1 MADLIDDANEH
12 AEHLLQQALAQHQR
26 RAGSQAT
33 SAEWCEGCGEAIPHA
48 RRVAVPGCQRCVDC
62 QQVHEVRRG

>member
-1 MADLIDDANEH
+1 VADLIDDANEH

-33 SAEWCEGCGEAIPHA
+33 SAEWCEGCGEVIPHA
-48 RRVAVPGCQRCVDC
+48 RRLAVRGCRLCIDC
-62 QQVHEVRRG
+62 QQLRELKRG

>member
-1 MADLIDDANEH
+1 MSDLIDDANEH

-33 SAEWCEGCGEAIPHA
+33 SAEWCEGCGEAIPLA

-62 QQVHEVRRG
+62 QQLRERRG

>member
-1 MADLIDDANEH
+1 MSDLIDDANEH

-33 SAEWCEGCGEAIPHA
+33 SAEWCEGCGEAIPLA